1 MAVMAEFGAARQCR
15 LLGLGGSVVIALAS
29 LGSGVLPQPNPW
41 LHTPV
46 LGALQTRA
54 GSNVC
59 IAMAALGMLALVVA
73 WLRLGRLVDHS
84 SVRAMT
90 VTATWWAV
98 PFALAPPV
106 FSRDVYAYA
115 AAGDLVQHGMN
126 PYEHGPADLP
136 SRYLSSTSISWY
148 HVPFAYGPL
157 FLVLTGLVATLAVGH
172 LVLVVAMMRIVALIG
187 VAALAWGLPRL
198 AERCGADPR
207 RALWLGLANPLVLAH
222 FVGGAH
228 ADALMAGLIVAGL
241 ALATRRQPLAG
252 TAVLALAVAV
262 KATAGLALPFVALLW
277 AGQLTGSQVRRTIGG
292 IWRSVLVFAVVFGG
306 VSLASGLGFG
316 WVGSVSTIG
325 KTEQWTS
332 VSTGLGLALGNALS
346 GLGVTGAHVTAL
358 TILRDVG
365 LLAFAILAVV
375 LWLRAARA
383 DDIATAVRCAGW
395 TLLGFVLLG
404 PVVHPW
410 YLLWGLTVLAAA
422 VTREWALAVLAWGS
436 ALLCFLVLPNGY
448 NLARAT
454 MGIGEVIDVL
464 VVVAIAVWA
473 GVRLRRRVTDSDHG
487 SPARQRIG
495 V

>member
-1 MAVMAEFGAARQCR
+1 MAEGGTVRRCR
-15 LLGLGGSVVIALAS
+15 LLGLGGSVLIALAS
-29 LGSGVLPQPNPW
+29 LGAGVLPQPNPW
-41 LHTPV
+41 LHIPV
-46 LGALQTRA
+46 LGALQTRV
-54 GSNVC
+54 GSGVC
-59 IAMAALGMLALVVA
+59 IGVAALGMLALVVA
-73 WLRLGRLVDHS
+73 WLRLGRVIEHS

-90 VTATWWAV
+90 ATAGWWAL

-126 PYEHGPADLP
+126 PYAHGPADLP
-136 SRYLSSTSISWY
+136 SRYLSSTSASWY

-157 FLVLTGLVATLAVGH
+157 FLVVTGLVTTLAVGH
-172 LVLVVAMMRIVALIG
+172 LVLAVAMMRIVALLG
-187 VAALAWGLPRL
+187 VAGLAWGLPRL
-198 AERCGADPR
+198 AERCGVDPR

-228 ADALMAGLIVAGL
+228 ADALMAGLIVTGL
-241 ALATRRQPLAG
+241 ALAVREQPLAG
-252 TAVLALAVAV
+252 TALLTLAVAV

-277 AGQLTGSQVRRTIGG
+277 AARLSGPQLRRIVGG
-292 IWRSVLVFAVVFGG
+292 VWRSVLGFAVLFGG

-316 WVGSVSTIG
+316 WISSVSTIG

-346 GLGVTGAHVTAL
+346 GLGATGAHDTAL
-358 TILRDVG
+358 AAVRDLG
-365 LLAFAILAVV
+365 LLAFAVLAAV

-383 DDIATAVRCAGW
+383 DDTATSVRYAGW

-422 VTREWALAVLAWGS
+422 VTAERATAWLAWGS
-436 ALLCFLVLPNGY
+436 AVLCFLVLPNGY

-454 MGIGEVIDVL
+454 MGAGEVIDVL
-464 VVVAIAVWA
+464 VVGALAVWA
-473 GVRLRRRVTDSDHG
+473 VVRLRRRVTDPDRG
-487 SPARQRIG
+487 STAPQRVG